1 MNAINN
7 SPDNVYIQSA
17 TLNGH
22 PIDRCWLDYKEI
34 VAGGTLQLILG
45 PKPNKKWGVSL
56 ER

>member
-1 MNAINN
+1 MIMVNIPR
-7 SPDNVYIQSA
+7 SD
-17 TLNGH
+17 GH

-45 PKPNKKWGVSL
+45 PKPNIKWGASL